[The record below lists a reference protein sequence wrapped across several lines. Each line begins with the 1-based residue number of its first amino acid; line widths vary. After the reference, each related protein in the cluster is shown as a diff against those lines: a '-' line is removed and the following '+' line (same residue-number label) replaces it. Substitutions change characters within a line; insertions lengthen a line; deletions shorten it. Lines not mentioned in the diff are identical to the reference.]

1 MNITCSGKTTVVVY
15 FQKETDYRFYTFNQ
29 SLFFKT
35 CLTKNK
41 LSYNIVVDTIVVYT
55 TIKEGLQWTRNFYRA
70 YVLHKESGNAM
81 TTYYDR
87 NFAGMDISA
96 TQFSLMMNIKEIGK
110 TNIKDLTNVVKLDKS
125 TLTRTLAPLIEKGFI
140 YSEQGRTA
148 GR

>member
-70 YVLHKESGNAM
+70 YVL
-81 TTYYDR
+81 
-87 NFAGMDISA
+87 
-96 TQFSLMMNIKEIGK
+96 TQGERPM
-110 TNIKDLTNVVKLDKS
+110 
-125 TLTRTLAPLIEKGFI
+125 R
-140 YSEQGRTA
+140 
-148 GR
+148 

>member
-1 MNITCSGKTTVVVY
+1 VDKK
-15 FQKETDYRFYTFNQ
+15 F
-29 SLFFKT
+29 LP
-35 CLTKNK
+35 CLCIN
-41 LSYNIVVDTIVVYT
+41 
-55 TIKEGLQWTRNFYRA
+55 TRRA
-70 YVLHKESGNAM
+70 ANAM

-140 YSEQGRTA
+140 YSEQGKNRREVNIALTEDGIRKVDEVRPKWISLQKQVVDSLGGEDEA
-148 GR
+148 WDFMNKLIKLQEFKDNNEIIL